1 MTAVTVKKKKK
12 KDEKRQM
19 SHFEK
24 SLEIAKLPTLAGL
37 SCRGVNVEV
46 Y

>member
-1 MTAVTVKKKKK
+1 
-12 KDEKRQM
+12 M